1 MEVWWIRFSRL
12 TLQNQWEIGYSDTKP
27 EGLQTIKIQRRIPC
41 AMILFNRLKS
51 DCTTDWKSYAE
62 HEFVEKMGD
71 GTLAKESFQHYL
83 VQDYLF
89 LIQFA
94 RAYALAVYK
103 SRNLAEMR
111 GCLEG
116 LKAIL
121 DTEMQLHLK
130 LCSEWGLDEQAIVK
144 TPEAKST
151 IAYTRYVLEAGQAGD
166 ILDLFVALS
175 PCMIGYAEI
184 GTRLSALPKGQS
196 KDNPYTVWISEYASD
211 GYQEVA
217 RGAGK
222 LLDDLAETSFTETR
236 YPRLLQ
242 LFRQATR
249 LEADFW
255 SMGME
260 LAD

>member
-1 MEVWWIRFSRL
+1 M
-12 TLQNQWEIGYSDTKP
+12 K
-27 EGLQTIKIQRRIPC
+27 
-41 AMILFNRLKS
+41 LFNRLKA
-51 DCTTDWKSYAE
+51 DCICDWKTYAE
-62 HEFVEKMGD
+62 HEFVEQMGD
-71 GTLAKESFQHYL
+71 GTLKKECFQHYL

-94 RAYALAVYK
+94 RAYALAIYK
-103 SRNLAEMR
+103 SRNLTEMR

-121 DTEMQLHLK
+121 DMEMQLHLK
-130 LCSEWGLDEQAIVK
+130 LCAEWGLDADEIEQ

-151 IAYTRYVLEAGQAGD
+151 IAYTRYVLEAGSSGD

-184 GTRLSALPKGQS
+184 GERLSKLPKGQS
-196 KDNPYTVWISEYASD
+196 ADNPYTVWINEYASQ

-217 RGAGK
+217 TGAGE
-222 LLDDLAETSFTETR
+222 LLDTLAETSFTEAR
-236 YPRLLQ
+236 YPRLLE

-255 SMGME
+255 TMGME

>member
-1 MEVWWIRFSRL
+1 MKLFS
-12 TLQNQWEIGYSDTKP
+12 
-27 EGLQTIKIQRRIPC
+27 
-41 AMILFNRLKS
+41 RLKS
-51 DCTTDWKSYAE
+51 DCADDWKSYAE
-62 HEFVEKMGD
+62 HEFVEQMGD
-71 GTLAKESFQHYL
+71 GTLAKASFQHYL

-130 LCSEWGLDEQAIVK
+130 LCTEWGLNEEEIEN

-151 IAYTRYVLEAGQAGD
+151 IAYTRYVLEAGQAGE

-184 GTRLSALPKGQS
+184 GERLSKLPRGQS
-196 KDNPYTVWISEYASD
+196 GDNPYTVWISEYASE

-217 RGAGK
+217 NGAGA
-222 LLDDLAETSFTETR
+222 LLDSLAETSFTEAR
-236 YPRLLQ
+236 YPRLLE

-255 SMGME
+255 TMGME
-260 LAD
+260 LSD

>member
-1 MEVWWIRFSRL
+1 MH
-12 TLQNQWEIGYSDTKP
+12 
-27 EGLQTIKIQRRIPC
+27 
-41 AMILFNRLKS
+41 LFERLKS
-51 DCTTDWKSYAE
+51 DCQEEWKSYAE
-62 HEFVEKMGD
+62 HEFVKQMGE
-71 GTLAKESFQHYL
+71 GTLPKQSFQHYL

-94 RAYALAVYK
+94 RAYALAIYK

-121 DTEMQLHLK
+121 DVEMQLHLK
-130 LCSEWGLDEQAIVK
+130 LCADWGLDAEAIEK

-151 IAYTRYVLEAGQAGD
+151 IAYTRYVLEAGSSGD

-184 GTRLSALPKGQS
+184 GERLSKLPNGQS
-196 KDNPYTVWISEYASD
+196 GDNPYSVWINEYASAE
-211 GYQEVA
+211 YQDVA
-217 RGAGK
+217 KGAGK
-222 LLDDLAETSFTETR
+222 LLDELATTSFTEAR
-236 YPRLLQ
+236 YPRLLEV
-242 LFRQATR
+242 FRQATR

-255 SMGME
+255 TMGME
-260 LAD
+260 LSD

>member
-1 MEVWWIRFSRL
+1 M
-12 TLQNQWEIGYSDTKP
+12 K
-27 EGLQTIKIQRRIPC
+27 
-41 AMILFNRLKS
+41 LFNRLKM
-51 DCTTDWKSYAE
+51 DCAEDWKSYAE
-62 HEFVEKMGD
+62 HEFVEQMGD
-71 GTLAKESFQHYL
+71 GSLAKASFQHYL

-94 RAYALAVYK
+94 RAYALAIYK
-103 SRNLAEMR
+103 SRNLTEMR

-121 DTEMQLHLK
+121 DTEMLLHLK
-130 LCSEWGLDEQAIVK
+130 LCGEWGLQESEIEK

-184 GTRLSALPKGQS
+184 GERLSKLPRGQS
-196 KDNPYTVWISEYASD
+196 NDNPYTVWISEYASSE
-211 GYQEVA
+211 YQEVA
-217 RGAGK
+217 RGAGV
-222 LLDDLAETSFTETR
+222 LLDTLAKTSFTEAR
-236 YPRLLQ
+236 YPRLLE

-255 SMGME
+255 TMGME
-260 LAD
+260 LSD

>member
-1 MEVWWIRFSRL
+1 
-12 TLQNQWEIGYSDTKP
+12 
-27 EGLQTIKIQRRIPC
+27 
-41 AMILFNRLKS
+41 MILFNRLKS
-51 DCTTDWKSYAE
+51 DCISDWKSYSE
-62 HEFVEKMGD
+62 HEFVEQMGS

-94 RAYALAVYK
+94 RAYALAIYK
-103 SRNLAEMR
+103 SRNLSEMR

-130 LCSEWGLDEQAIVK
+130 LCAEWGLDAKTIEK

-184 GTRLSALPKGQS
+184 GARLSKLPKGQS
-196 KDNPYTVWISEYASD
+196 DDNPYNVWISEYASD

-217 RGAGK
+217 DGAGA
-222 LLDDLAETSFTETR
+222 LLDSLAETSFTEAR
-236 YPRLLQ
+236 YPRLLE

-255 SMGME
+255 TMGME
-260 LAD
+260 LLD

>member
-1 MEVWWIRFSRL
+1 M
-12 TLQNQWEIGYSDTKP
+12 N
-27 EGLQTIKIQRRIPC
+27 
-41 AMILFNRLKS
+41 LFNRLKK
-51 DCTTDWKSYAE
+51 DCISEWNAYAE
-62 HEFVEKMGD
+62 HEFVEQMGD
-71 GTLAKESFQHYL
+71 GSLPEASFRHYL
-83 VQDYLF
+83 IQDYLF

-103 SRNLAEMR
+103 SRNLTEMR

-121 DTEMQLHLK
+121 DTEMHLHLK
-130 LCSEWGLDEQAIVK
+130 LCVEWGLDAQEIEK

-184 GTRLSALPKGQS
+184 GERLSKLPNGQS
-196 KDNPYTVWISEYASD
+196 EDNSFTVWISEYASKE
-211 GYQEVA
+211 YQEVA
-217 RGAGK
+217 KGAGA
-222 LLDDLAETSFTETR
+222 LLDTLAETSFTEAR
-236 YPRLLQ
+236 YPRLLE

-255 SMGME
+255 TMGME
-260 LAD
+260 LSD

>member
-1 MEVWWIRFSRL
+1 M
-12 TLQNQWEIGYSDTKP
+12 K
-27 EGLQTIKIQRRIPC
+27 
-41 AMILFNRLKS
+41 LFERLKS
-51 DCTTDWKSYAE
+51 DCIVEWQSYSE
-62 HEFVEKMGD
+62 HEFVERMGD
-71 GTLAKESFQHYL
+71 GSLPKQSFQHYL

-103 SRNLAEMR
+103 SRNLEEMR

-121 DTEMQLHLK
+121 DTEMQLHLN
-130 LCSEWGLDEQAIVK
+130 LCAEWGLSPEEIEK
-144 TPEAKST
+144 TPEATAT

-166 ILDLFVALS
+166 LLDLFTALA

-184 GTRLSALPKGQS
+184 GRRLNETSSGRS
-196 KDNPYTVWISEYASD
+196 NDNPYKVWISEYASE

-217 RGAGK
+217 NGAGE
-222 LLDDLAETSFTETR
+222 LLDRLAETSFTEAR
-236 YPRLLQ
+236 YPRLLE

-255 SMGME
+255 TMGME
-260 LAD
+260 LSD